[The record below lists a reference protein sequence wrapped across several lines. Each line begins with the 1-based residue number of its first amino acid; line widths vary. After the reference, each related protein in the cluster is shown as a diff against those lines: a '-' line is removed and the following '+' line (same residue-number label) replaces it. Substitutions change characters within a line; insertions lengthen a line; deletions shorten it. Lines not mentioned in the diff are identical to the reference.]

1 MLFSYK
7 VTDKD
12 GKKEAGTLDAAD
24 KFALYKELHARGYTV
39 LSVSEKGAKK
49 SWGKVFSM
57 SIGGGS
63 VKMSDRILFAKNLSS
78 MLRAGLAL
86 TRALSVLE
94 RQVKNQNFKKILA
107 SLTVEISKGKTLS
120 QALAE
125 HPKIFSSLF
134 VSMVAAGEE
143 SGSLAESLH
152 IVGDQLEKS
161 HNLKKKVRGAMMYPM
176 IIIGLMLAI
185 GVLMLVYVVPSLTQ
199 TFRELNVELPITT
212 RIVIG
217 VSDFLESNIVISL
230 IGLIVIAL
238 GIYAASKSAKGRR
251 AIDWFVL
258 HIPIISVIV
267 KQVNAARTARTLSSL
282 LSSGVEVVAA
292 IRITGEVLQNSYYKE
307 ILKKSE
313 DVIQKGQ
320 PLSLVLAESPSIF
333 PSFVSEMVAVG
344 EETGKLSEMLL
355 NVAIFYEEEV
365 DQRTKDLSTVI
376 EPFLMII
383 IGVGVGFFA
392 LAMISP
398 IYSLSNSF

>member
-107 SLTVEISKGKTLS
+107 SLTGEISKGKTLS